1 MGSYDDIMTITEVC
15 PLRSKFDRHILALVS
30 AARALGN
37 GSPGALFGDKAN
49 PREHLCSFRRVVTR
63 CRHRPTET
71 VAGKAL

>member
-1 MGSYDDIMTITEVC
+1 MNSEAEQTDLAQSFKVRSYDDIMTITEVC

-49 PREHLCSFRRVVTR
+49 PRGYIARF
-63 CRHRPTET
+63 
-71 VAGKAL
+71 ALS